1 MATSD
6 LNPEYCS
13 IRDGVVTVNGNVQY
27 TDNCHDGDEPF
38 IVKAYRALGIS
49 YPKFFKMDNLS
60 KTGFLATEL
69 LLKGTPLDTQ
79 DLKSDMAVVLMTG
92 NASLDTDL
100 NFQST
105 INNPA
110 AYFPSP
116 SIFVYTLPNI
126 MLGEICIRFK
136 ITGEGIVF
144 IDREINATVLYE
156 YIDTLFTD
164 GITES
169 CLFGWV
175 DYLDGKAEAFI
186 SVIHKDMIT
195 ESFNQHSFNSFIQR
209 TFRISNHQH

>member
-13 IRDGVVTVNGNVQY
+13 IRDGVVTVNGNILY
-27 TDNCHDGDEPF
+27 TDICHDGDEPF
-38 IVKAYRALGIS
+38 IIKAYRALGIS

-60 KTGFLATEL
+60 KTGFLAAEM
-69 LLKGTPLDTQ
+69 LLKGTSADSQ
-79 DLKSDMAVVLMTG
+79 ELKSNIAVILMTG

-105 INNPA
+105 INDPA

-144 IDREINATVLYE
+144 IDREINGTVLYE

-164 GITES
+164 GITDS

-175 DYLDGKAEAFI
+175 DYLNGKAEAFI

-195 ESFNQHSFNSFIQR
+195 QSFNQHSFNSFIQR
-209 TFRISNHQH
+209 TFRTSNHQH